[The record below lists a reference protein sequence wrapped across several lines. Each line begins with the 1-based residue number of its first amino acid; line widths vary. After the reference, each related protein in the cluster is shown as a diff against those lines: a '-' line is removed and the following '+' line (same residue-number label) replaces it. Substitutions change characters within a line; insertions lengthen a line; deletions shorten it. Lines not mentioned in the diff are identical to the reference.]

1 MTLITGG
8 ESPKH
13 SKWHVISGIIVL
25 LNLYVLSLWAL
36 KWWMNWP

>member
-25 LNLYVLSLWAL
+25 LIVYLWGLWLLSRWIDH
-36 KWWMNWP
+36 N